1 MSYAQKTDWI
11 VFVIH
16 PCLLLKKNFIENER
30 KMPILLNKT
39 FEYELLQN
47 PNSYEKSSYEKS
59 SYAVVMPFRKV
70 VTRFRKVVTRFRKVV
85 TIRSLMKYSKKF
97 VYYSLK

>member
-1 MSYAQKTDWI
+1 MKMFYFLSPQYINSFPESGSRRQLVKVVT
-11 VFVIH
+11 VVTT
-16 PCLLLKKNFIENER
+16 KVVTR
-30 KMPILLNKT
+30 KVVTEKS
-39 FEYELLQN
+39 
-47 PNSYEKSSYEKS
+47 SYEKSSYEKS
-59 SYAVVMPFRKV
+59 SYAV

>member
-1 MSYAQKTDWI
+1 MTKTRRLGK
-11 VFVIH
+11 VVTVVTT
-16 PCLLLKKNFIENER
+16 KVVTEKS
-30 KMPILLNKT
+30 
-39 FEYELLQN
+39 
-47 PNSYEKSSYEKS
+47 SYEKSSYEKS
-59 SYAVVMPFRKV
+59 SYAVVTPFRKV